1 MPVARKKL
9 DMNVRISVNKHF
21 VKGKDALE
29 ILKGKY
35 DWNTPRL
42 NFVEKTI
49 GRVSNENKEMYEVFL
64 DEAPAI
70 TLTIAARSLKY
81 LGRSSTERNTMDNA
95 IQKGVQSAA
104 NDEVFEDLLE
114 DAIQEE
120 SCDEVDLINTD
131 GWQAGEVFHDN
142 RIVQNNSFKSEK
154 AFLYMISPKNKSPCD
169 CFLHFL
175 PMDQFIIIIGERRFR
190 DDSDRIVT
198 VKRPEVFE
206 EYETHKSKKNK

>member
-1 MPVARKKL
+1 
-9 DMNVRISVNKHF
+9 
-21 VKGKDALE
+21 
-29 ILKGKY
+29 
-35 DWNTPRL
+35 L

-49 GRVSNENKEMYEVFL
+49 GRVSNENKEMYEVVL

-81 LGRSSTERNTMDNA
+81 LRRSSTERNTADNA
-95 IQKGVQSAA
+95 VQEGAQSTA
-104 NDEVFEDLLE
+104 NDEAFEDLLG

-120 SCDEVDLINTD
+120 SCDEVDLTNTD

-142 RIVQNNSFKSEK
+142 RIVQNNSFRSEK

-175 PMDQFIIIIGERRFR
+175 PMRQFIIIIGERRFR

-198 VKRPEVFE
+198 IKRPEVFE
-206 EYETHKSKKNK
+206 EYKIHKSKKQMCHILF